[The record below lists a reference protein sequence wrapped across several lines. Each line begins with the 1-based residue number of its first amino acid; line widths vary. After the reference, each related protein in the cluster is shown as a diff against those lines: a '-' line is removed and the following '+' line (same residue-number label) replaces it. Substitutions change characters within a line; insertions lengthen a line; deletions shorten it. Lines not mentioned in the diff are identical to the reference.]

1 MKLVN
6 IDTSKCERDDK
17 RVVEGICLNWDM
29 VKGLCMET
37 MQKCVASYNY
47 LVKQENETES

>member
-1 MKLVN
+1 VKLVN
-6 IDTSKCERDDK
+6 IDTSKCQRDDK

-37 MQKCVASYNY
+37 MQKCVASYY
-47 LVKQENETES
+47 YEGKQEIEIKS